1 MTEITEICDKGSL
14 DERLIWPHTVRS
26 KSSTCNHTTGFLQ
39 ILPLTH
45 HKQKPRP
52 VWGTR
57 SVGGTAEFYK
67 RFLGS

>member
-39 ILPLTH
+39 ILPQHITNRNPGLCGAQGLWEGQLNFI
-45 HKQKPRP
+45 K
-52 VWGTR
+52 G
-57 SVGGTAEFYK
+57 F
-67 RFLGS
+67 